1 MSEDQK
7 RTGETE
13 INLMNKQ
20 KVEIVLIEDNP
31 ADVELTLTALKE
43 KNLANNVK
51 VITDGEE
58 ALDYLFNVC
67 APTGGPGCPFLIL
80 LDLKLPKVS
89 GLEILEKIRSDERT
103 KMIPVVVL
111 TSSAE
116 EKDRLKS
123 YKLGVNSY
131 IVKPVE
137 FDKFA
142 EVVSEIGF
150 YWVLL
155 NKPPY

>member
-1 MSEDQK
+1 
-7 RTGETE
+7 
-13 INLMNKQ
+13 MNKE

-31 ADVELTLTALKE
+31 ADVELTLNALKE
-43 KNLANNVK
+43 KKLANKVK
-51 VITDGEE
+51 VLSDGEE
-58 ALDYLFNVC
+58 ALDYLFNSC
-67 APTGGPGCPFLIL
+67 APSGKGECPLLIL

-89 GLEILEKIRSDERT
+89 GLEILEKIRSDDRT

-116 EKDRLKS
+116 ERDRIES

-137 FDKFA
+137 FDSFA
-142 EVVSEIGF
+142 KVVSDIGF

>member
-1 MSEDQK
+1 
-7 RTGETE
+7 
-13 INLMNKQ
+13 MNKE

-31 ADVELTLTALKE
+31 ADVELTLNALK
-43 KNLANNVK
+43 KNNLENHVK
-51 VITDGEE
+51 VLTDGEE
-58 ALDYLFNVC
+58 AVDYLLTTC
-67 APTGGPGCPFLIL
+67 DSPGKTGCPHLIL

-89 GLEILEKIRSDERT
+89 GLEVLEKIRSDQRT
-103 KMIPVVVL
+103 RMIPVVVL

-116 EKDRLKS
+116 EKDRIES

-137 FDKFA
+137 FDNFA
-142 EVVSEIGF
+142 KVVSQIGF

-155 NKPPY
+155 NKTPY

>member
-1 MSEDQK
+1 
-7 RTGETE
+7 
-13 INLMNKQ
+13 MNKE

-31 ADVELTLTALKE
+31 ADVELTLNALK
-43 KNLANNVK
+43 KRNLANKVK
-51 VITDGEE
+51 VLTDGEE

-67 APTGGPGCPFLIL
+67 ASAGGAGCPMLIL

-89 GLEILEKIRSDERT
+89 GLEVLEKIRSDERT

-116 EKDRLKS
+116 ERDRIES

-137 FDKFA
+137 FDSFA

>member
-1 MSEDQK
+1 
-7 RTGETE
+7 
-13 INLMNKQ
+13 MNKE
-20 KVEIVLIEDNP
+20 KVEVVLIEDSP
-31 ADVELTLTALKE
+31 ADVELTLHALK
-43 KNLANNVK
+43 KRNLANRVK
-51 VITDGEE
+51 VLTDGEE
-58 ALDYLFNVC
+58 ALDYLFNFC
-67 APTGGPGCPFLIL
+67 TPLGGKAERPFLIL

-89 GLEILEKIRSDERT
+89 GLEVLERLRSDERT
-103 KMIPVVVL
+103 RMIPVVVL

-116 EKDRLKS
+116 EKDRVES

-155 NKPPY
+155 NQPPYC

>member
-1 MSEDQK
+1 
-7 RTGETE
+7 
-13 INLMNKQ
+13 MNQ
-20 KVEIVLIEDNP
+20 EKVEIVLIEDNP
-31 ADVELTLTALKE
+31 ADVELTLKALK
-43 KNLANNVK
+43 KNNLENHVR
-51 VITDGEE
+51 VLTDGEE
-58 ALDYLFNVC
+58 AVDYLLTTC
-67 APTGGPGCPFLIL
+67 ASPGRPGCPHLIL

-89 GLEILEKIRSDERT
+89 GLEVLEKIRSDQRT

-116 EKDRLKS
+116 EKDRIES

-137 FDKFA
+137 FDNFA
-142 EVVSEIGF
+142 KVVSQIGF

>member
-1 MSEDQK
+1 MN
-7 RTGETE
+7 TE
-13 INLMNKQ
+13 KI
-20 KVEIVLIEDNP
+20 EIVLIEDNP
-31 ADVELTLTALKE
+31 ADVELTLNSLKK
-43 KNLANNVK
+43 KNLANRVK
-51 VITDGEE
+51 VLTDGEE

-67 APTGGPGCPFLIL
+67 APSGSEGCPLLIL

-89 GLEILEKIRSDERT
+89 GLEVLERIRSNERT

-111 TSSAE
+111 TSSEE
-116 EKDRLKS
+116 EKDRIKS

-137 FDKFA
+137 FDSFA
-142 EVVSEIGF
+142 RVASEIGL

>member
-1 MSEDQK
+1 
-7 RTGETE
+7 
-13 INLMNKQ
+13 MNKG

-31 ADVELTLTALKE
+31 ADVELTLNALKK

-51 VITDGEE
+51 VLTDGEE

-67 APTGGPGCPFLIL
+67 APSGSMECPLLIL

-89 GLEILEKIRSDERT
+89 GLEVLEKIRSNKQT

-116 EKDRLKS
+116 ERDRVES

-137 FDKFA
+137 FDNFA
-142 EVVSEIGF
+142 KVVSQIGF

-155 NKPPY
+155 NRPPY

>member
-1 MSEDQK
+1 
-7 RTGETE
+7 
-13 INLMNKQ
+13 MNEG
-20 KVEIVLIEDNP
+20 KVEIVFIEDNP
-31 ADVELTLTALKE
+31 ADVELTLNALKK
-43 KNLANNVK
+43 KNLANRVK

-58 ALDYLFNVC
+58 AVDYLFKVC
-67 APTGGPGCPFLIL
+67 APLGGAGCPYLIL

-89 GLEILEKIRSDERT
+89 GLEILQKIRSDERT

-111 TSSAE
+111 TSSEE
-116 EKDRLKS
+116 EKDRIES

-137 FDKFA
+137 FDSFA
-142 EVVSEIGF
+142 KVASEIGL

>member
-1 MSEDQK
+1 
-7 RTGETE
+7 
-13 INLMNKQ
+13 MNKE
-20 KVEIVLIEDNP
+20 KVEIVLVEDNP
-31 ADVELTLTALKE
+31 ADVELTLNALNKR
-43 KNLANNVK
+43 KLANRVK
-51 VITDGEE
+51 VLTDGEQ
-58 ALDYLFNVC
+58 ALDYLFSVC
-67 APTGGPGCPFLIL
+67 APAGRAECPLLIL

-89 GLEILEKIRSDERT
+89 GLEVLQKIRSDERT

-116 EKDRLKS
+116 EKDRVES
-123 YKLGVNSY
+123 YKLGINSY

>member
-1 MSEDQK
+1 
-7 RTGETE
+7 
-13 INLMNKQ
+13 MNKE
-20 KVEIVLIEDNP
+20 KIEIVLIEDNP
-31 ADVELTLTALKE
+31 ADVELTLNSLKK
-43 KNLANNVK
+43 KNLANRVK
-51 VITDGEE
+51 VLTDGEE

-67 APTGGPGCPFLIL
+67 APSGSEGCPLLIL

-89 GLEILEKIRSDERT
+89 GLEVLERIRSNERT

-111 TSSAE
+111 TSSEE
-116 EKDRLKS
+116 EKDRIKS

-137 FDKFA
+137 FDSFA
-142 EVVSEIGF
+142 KVVSEIGF

>member
-1 MSEDQK
+1 
-7 RTGETE
+7 
-13 INLMNKQ
+13 MNEA
-20 KVEIVLIEDNP
+20 KVEIVFIEDNP
-31 ADVELTLTALKE
+31 ADVELTLNALKK

-51 VITDGEE
+51 VLNDGEE
-58 ALDYLFNVC
+58 ALDYLFQVC
-67 APTGGPGCPFLIL
+67 APSGGGECPRLIL

-89 GLEILEKIRSDERT
+89 GLEVLEKIRSDERT

-116 EKDRLKS
+116 EKDRVES

-137 FDKFA
+137 FDSFA
-142 EVVSEIGF
+142 RVASEIGL

-155 NKPPY
+155 NRPPY

>member
-1 MSEDQK
+1 
-7 RTGETE
+7 
-13 INLMNKQ
+13 MNAEKT
-20 KVEIVLIEDNP
+20 EIVLIEDNP
-31 ADVELTLTALKE
+31 ADVELTLNSLK
-43 KNLANNVK
+43 KKKLANRVK
-51 VITDGEE
+51 VLTDGEE
-58 ALDYLFNVC
+58 ALDYLFNAC
-67 APTGGPGCPFLIL
+67 GPSGSGYCPHLIL

-111 TSSAE
+111 TSSEE
-116 EKDRLKS
+116 EKDRVES

-137 FDKFA
+137 FDSFA
-142 EVVSEIGF
+142 KVASEIGL

>member
-1 MSEDQK
+1 
-7 RTGETE
+7 
-13 INLMNKQ
+13 MNRD
-20 KVEIVLIEDNP
+20 KVNIVLIEDNP
-31 ADVELTLTALKE
+31 ADVEFTLDALK
-43 KNLANNVK
+43 KHNLANQVK
-51 VITDGEE
+51 VLTDGEE
-58 ALDYLFNVC
+58 AIEYIFNEC
-67 APTGGPGCPFLIL
+67 ATGKEECPYLIL

-89 GLEILEKIRSDERT
+89 GLEVLEKIRSDERT

-116 EKDRLKS
+116 DRDRVES

-137 FDKFA
+137 FDNFA
-142 EVVSEIGF
+142 EVVSKIGF

-155 NKPPY
+155 NRPPY

>member
-1 MSEDQK
+1 
-7 RTGETE
+7 
-13 INLMNKQ
+13 MNKE
-20 KVEIVLIEDNP
+20 KIEIVLIEDNP
-31 ADVELTLTALKE
+31 ADVELTLNALNKRH
-43 KNLANNVK
+43 LANRVK
-51 VITDGEE
+51 VLTDGEE
-58 ALDYLFNVC
+58 ALDYLFTVC
-67 APTGGPGCPFLIL
+67 APGSRAGCPMLIL

-89 GLEILEKIRSDERT
+89 GLEVLQKIRSDQRT

-116 EKDRLKS
+116 ERDRIES

-137 FDKFA
+137 FDSFA
-142 EVVSEIGF
+142 EVVSQIGF

-155 NKPPY
+155 NRPPY